1 MKADVIRDAY
11 VDFFKKKGH
20 AIVQSDSLVPA
31 DDPTLLFTGAGM
43 NQFKEQFLG
52 KGKMDFTR
60 TVSCQKCLRTP
71 DIEKVGKTSKH
82 HTFFEMLGNFSFG
95 DYFKKEA
102 IEWAWQ
108 FLIEV
113 MKLPKDRLL
122 VSVYE
127 DDDEAYGI
135 WNGHI
140 GLAPDKICKFG
151 ESENFWPANAPS
163 QGPNGVCGPCSE
175 IFLDQGPDVG
185 CKQPDC
191 NPSCDCDR
199 FVEIWNL
206 VFTQFERQEGG
217 ILKPLPRKNIDTGMG
232 LERMAA
238 VMQGVKNNFDT
249 DLFVPIMNAISET
262 AGIPYDSQTE
272 NGARIRRI
280 ADHIR
285 AVTFCISDG
294 VIPSNEGR
302 GYVERRLIRRAVLD
316 AKSIGC
322 NKVFLYKLIP
332 VVADV
337 MKKPYPELVQR
348 RENMAKIIQNEEER
362 FHQTLDQG
370 SSLLDGL
377 VEKLKKEN
385 VTELDGKMAF
395 KLYDTYGFPVE
406 MTQSLLSDRGFSV
419 NMNQFKEEMEKQ
431 RELAR
436 GNSSISSDIFITGP
450 LSEIKKTTPA
460 TKFLGYEMTRAEAS
474 VLAIIKEDEI
484 LESVDSRTKKE
495 FALILDKTPFYG
507 ESGGQ
512 VGDIGTIEGEG
523 FLFEV
528 TDSKKKEDYMLH
540 IGKIKKGAV
549 KVGDDVAA
557 SIDEEARRKTAVNH
571 TATHLLHYA
580 LRKVLGT
587 HVTQAGSLVAS
598 DRLRFDYTHVKATT
612 RKELDRIEE
621 IVNDLVGK
629 NPSVRTYQTS
639 IEDARSKG
647 VMALFGEKYGQTVR
661 VVQIGDFSKELC
673 GGTHV
678 HNLADAR
685 IFKIISEEAVAAGV
699 RRITAVTADEALKEI
714 KRKEDIL
721 TDLSQVLKTPPEEL
735 EKRIQ
740 NLQQEIKKLKKDLQ
754 TARQGGSSD
763 VAGDILKDA
772 LVKGDTKIA
781 SAVFKDYTPDDLR
794 RTFDAIK
801 SKEKSVAAVL
811 ISTADAKVNMIIGLS
826 KDLVDRGLNAGKLI
840 KELAGI
846 VGGGGGG
853 KPDLA
858 QAGGTRPDKAQEAID
873 AALQKISEQLKA

>member
-1 MKADVIRDAY
+1 MKADAIRNAY
-11 VDFFKKKGH
+11 IDFFKKKGH
-20 AIVQSDSLVPA
+20 AVVQSDSLVPA

-60 TVSCQKCLRTP
+60 AVSCQKCLRTP

-108 FLIEV
+108 FLLED
-113 MKLPKDRLL
+113 MKLPDDRLL

-127 DDDEAYGI
+127 DDDEAYDI

-140 GLAPDKICKFG
+140 GVPAEKIYKFG

-206 VFTQFERQEGG
+206 VFTQFDRQEGG
-217 ILKPLPRKNIDTGMG
+217 ALLPLPRKNIDTGMG

-249 DLFVPIMNAISET
+249 DLFVPIINAISELSG
-262 AGIPYDSQTE
+262 AAYESETE
-272 NGARIRRI
+272 NGARMRRI

-322 NKVFLYKLIP
+322 NKVFLYRLVP

-337 MKKPYPELVQR
+337 MKKPYPELVER

-370 SSLLDGL
+370 SSLLEGL
-377 VEKLKKEN
+377 IEKMKKEN
-385 VTELDGKMAF
+385 LTELDGKMTF

-406 MTQSLLSDRGFSV
+406 MTESLLSDRGFSV

-431 RELAR
+431 RALAR
-436 GNSSISSDIFITGP
+436 GSSSISSDIFITGP
-450 LSEIKKTTPA
+450 LAEIKKTA
-460 TKFLGYEMTRAEAS
+460 TATRFLGYEMTRAEAS

-484 LESVDSRTKKE
+484 LDSVDTRTKKE
-495 FALILDKTPFYG
+495 IALILDKTPFYG

-512 VGDIGTIEGEG
+512 VGDTGTIEGEDL
-523 FLFEV
+523 LFEV

-540 IGKIKKGAV
+540 IGKIKKGEV
-549 KVGDDVAA
+549 KVGDDVTA
-557 SIDEEARRKTAVNH
+557 SIDENARRKTAVNH

-587 HVTQAGSLVAS
+587 HVTQAGSLVAP

-612 RKELDRIEE
+612 REELDRIEE
-621 IVNDLVGK
+621 IVNDLVGR
-629 NPSVRTYQTS
+629 NPAVRTYQTS
-639 IEDARSKG
+639 LEDARSKG

-673 GGTHV
+673 GGTHLR
-678 HNLADAR
+678 NLADVR
-685 IFKIISEEAVAAGV
+685 IFKIIGEEAVAAGV
-699 RRITAVTADEALKEI
+699 RRISAVTADEALKEI
-714 KRKEDIL
+714 KRREDIL
-721 TDLSQVLKTPPEEL
+721 ADLSQALKTPAEEL
-735 EKRIQ
+735 EKRIR

-754 TARQGGSSD
+754 AARQGGSSD
-763 VAGDILKDA
+763 VAREILKEA
-772 LVKGDTKIA
+772 LAKGDTKVA
-781 SAVFKDYTPDDLR
+781 SALLKDYTPDDLR

-811 ISTADAKVNMIIGLS
+811 VSTADAKVHMIVGLT
-826 KDLVDRGLNAGKLI
+826 KDLVEKGLNASALI
-840 KELAGI
+840 KEAAKV

-853 KPDLA
+853 KPELA
-858 QAGGTRPDKAQEAID
+858 QAGGTRPEKAKEAID
-873 AALQKISEQLKA
+873 AAIQKISELLKT